1 MMSKPAFIF
10 SLSKEWE
17 EWGQLARHAYYFTNF
32 KS

>member
-17 EWGQLARHAYYFTNF
+17 GWSLAGRHSYYFTNF